1 MNGTQPR
8 PPRSGDDD
16 YHAPQG
22 TLALLFVY
30 MVLIILSWGG
40 IYLVMLSRGAT
51 Q

>member
-1 MNGTQPR
+1 MNDPR
-8 PPRSGDDD
+8 PQSGDDG

-22 TLALLFVY
+22 TVALLLVY
-30 MVLIILSWGG
+30 MLLIILSWGG